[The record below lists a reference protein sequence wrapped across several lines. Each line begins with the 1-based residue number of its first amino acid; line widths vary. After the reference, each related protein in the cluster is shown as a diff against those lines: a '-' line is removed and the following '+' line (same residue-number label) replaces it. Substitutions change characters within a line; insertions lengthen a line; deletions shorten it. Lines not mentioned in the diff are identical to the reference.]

1 MAEPPVSHTARR
13 VAFIHRSQ
21 TLSSR
26 RGIYN
31 LEELLH
37 VATAWGAD
45 SFTIEFEDMTLL
57 QQARAARDESLSAR
71 RGVMR

>member
-37 VATAWGAD
+37 VATAWGAE
-45 SFTIEFEDMTLL
+45 SFTIEFEDMSLL
-57 QQARAARDESLSAR
+57 QQVRAAHDASLCVG
-71 RGVMR
+71 RGMMR